1 MASNLVIVESPA
13 KASTIKKY
21 LGKDFEVLASYG
33 HVRDLLPKEG
43 AVDTE
48 HDFQMK
54 YEVIER
60 NSKHVD
66 AIAKAMKKA
75 DVLYLATDLDREGEA
90 ISWHLVELL
99 RDRAMLEGKD
109 VYRVVFHEI
118 TERAIKEAIQNPRK
132 LSMDLVNAQQARR
145 ALDYLVGFNLSPLL
159 WKKIKRG
166 LSAGRVQSPA
176 LRLICEREAEIGKFI
191 AREYWTIESDLLA
204 AKTPFVARL
213 SELNGEKVKQF
224 TITTEADAF
233 AARDRLVADAAGLL
247 IVANVEKKQ
256 RKRNPAPPFITST
269 LQQEAVRKLGFTAQR
284 AMRVA
289 QQLYE
294 GIDVGS
300 GTVGLITYMRTD
312 SLNLA
317 QEALDELR
325 QFISTRFGRDQVPKT
340 ARIFKTSSKNAQEAH
355 EAIRPTSCFL
365 VPSEIKSHLSDEQ
378 FKLYDL
384 IWKRAVACQMIPA
397 TIDTVA
403 ADLTAGKAGV
413 FRANGSTVTEPGF
426 MSVYLE
432 GSDDA
437 EPEDKTLPPLEV
449 GQKVALERIRSE
461 QHFTEP
467 PPRYTEASLVKTLEE
482 YGIGR
487 PSTYASIMS
496 TLVQREYVN
505 LDKKRFQPTDIG
517 NIVNSFLTNHFSSYV
532 DYEFTARLE
541 DDLDAVSRGE
551 RDWIPLLRD
560 FWIPFAA
567 KVKDK
572 EENVSRQEANQARE
586 LGVDPKSGKPVSVRM
601 GRYGPYVLIGS
612 TEDEEKPQFFG
623 LKSGQRMDA
632 ITLDEAMELTKLP
645 RELGETPEGV
655 PLTANIGRFGPY
667 VRYADKYVS
676 LTKDDDP
683 YTISLERAIELV
695 DAKKVADAAKTIRVF
710 DDAGIKVLNG
720 RYGPYITD
728 GTRNARVP
736 KDVEPGSLDLAACQ
750 ALLASAPAKRGG
762 PPRRGVATVQPKSK
776 PKPKPKSKAKAKT
789 KRA

>member
-233 AARDRLVADAAGLL
+233 AARDRLVVDAAGLL

-776 PKPKPKSKAKAKT
+776 PKPKSKAKAKT